1 MESLKF
7 QTRKEYRIG
16 ILESHFDQQHDEGIA
31 QFKSAGIVQVKEDL
45 SELRKVWAR
54 RVMIVKHWNLCVK
67 QSRFPYAALPNIFK
81 VHLSLIQHFLPEIN
95 TIL

>member
-45 SELRKVWAR
+45 SELRKV
-54 RVMIVKHWNLCVK
+54 
-67 QSRFPYAALPNIFK
+67 
-81 VHLSLIQHFLPEIN
+81 
-95 TIL
+95 